1 MQLQNI
7 FSYLRL
13 VEIVGDILGG
23 IALAGSPQSPG
34 PERARA
40 PGAPGEALPGC
51 TRTRLAAGRRE
62 LCLQLK
68 PEQEVGREDSPWCVR
83 GGQHRPRAPSE
94 RHRVPCKVVAGAV
107 NLQRLSTTGSPLEDR
122 RERTAAAAALR
133 TVMESISFLSP
144 ACSPFLHLS
153 RCFGCSALHR
163 PGDAGLMARGWGR
176 GPVFFSSFCQDW
188 LQQGTVHC

>member
-13 VEIVGDILGG
+13 VEIVGDILGD
-23 IALAGSPQSPG
+23 IALAGRPQSPG

-51 TRTRLAAGRRE
+51 TCTRLAAGCMER
-62 LCLQLK
+62 CLQLK

-94 RHRVPCKVVAGAV
+94 HHRVPCKVVAAAI
-107 NLQRLSTTGSPLEDR
+107 NLQRLTTTGSPLEDR
-122 RERTAAAAALR
+122 RERTAAAALR
-133 TVMESISFLSP
+133 TVMESTSFLSP
-144 ACSPFLHLS
+144 ARSRFLHRS

-163 PGDAGLMARGWGR
+163 RGDAGLMAWGWGR